1 MKLITSKRFCFE
13 KRWSSL
19 NSFEPAYLSFWNV
32 FPFNV
37 LKYINSS
44 QSCGFFCSLWPVAT
58 NLTPIRGSLI
68 HGFFLCMVITYQK
81 MVCSFWKR
89 NMIVP
94 STSENWESVVSSYK
108 NGHRPEKNVQLRLG
122 RFNKKIVNSNNDKNN
137 NIKIP
142 ESTDVTV
149 LKKKLP
155 SLSTLYEKICIYLR
169 EKANNCVKI
178 HSRHKK
184 ILCA

>member
-1 MKLITSKRFCFE
+1 MIFFEQFRTCTFIFLKR
-13 KRWSSL
+13 
-19 NSFEPAYLSFWNV
+19 LSFQRV
-32 FPFNV
+32 KIYQQFTKLRFFLFPLN
-37 LKYINSS
+37 
-44 QSCGFFCSLWPVAT
+44 PVAT

-68 HGFFLCMVITYQK
+68 HDFFLCMVITYQK
-81 MVCSFWKR
+81 MVFSFWKR

-108 NGHRPEKNVQLRLG
+108 NAHRPEKNVQLRLG

>member
-1 MKLITSKRFCFE
+1 MIFFEQFRTCLFIFLKR
-13 KRWSSL
+13 
-19 NSFEPAYLSFWNV
+19 LSFQRV
-32 FPFNV
+32 KIYQQFTKLRFFLFPLN
-37 LKYINSS
+37 
-44 QSCGFFCSLWPVAT
+44 PVAT

-81 MVCSFWKR
+81 MVFSFWKR

-142 ESTDVTV
+142 ESNDVTV
-149 LKKKLP
+149 LKKNCHRFQPFTRK
-155 SLSTLYEKICIYLR
+155 YAFI
-169 EKANNCVKI
+169 CVKKRTTAWRYI
-178 HSRHKK
+178 HDIKRFFVRNSDS
-184 ILCA
+184 ITIFSF